1 MPKNDLM
8 HRTKSQLVDEI
19 NKLQRQT
26 AALKSKISEIRS
38 THPPSAG
45 GMIGGAD
52 GKFQKL
58 VEGSIQGII
67 VVGLPDWRP
76 LFINE
81 AVAKMYGYG
90 SAAEM
95 MRLATLEGIVHPE
108 DRPRMKRQDEVFKT
122 DKNHFFNEFRGIRKD
137 GSIIDI
143 YDMVTPIEWDGEMA
157 LLATSIDITER
168 K

>member
-81 AVAKMYGYG
+81 AVA
-90 SAAEM
+90 
-95 MRLATLEGIVHPE
+95 
-108 DRPRMKRQDEVFKT
+108 
-122 DKNHFFNEFRGIRKD
+122 
-137 GSIIDI
+137 
-143 YDMVTPIEWDGEMA
+143 
-157 LLATSIDITER
+157 
-168 K
+168 